1 MNQFYEMRVS
11 AEFSGGFEIKSKTT
25 LDEANAMQ
33 IAYVDTEK

>member
-11 AEFSGGFEIKSKTT
+11 SEFSGGYEIKSKTT

-33 IAYVDTEK
+33 IAYVEYGK